1 MISWPSLFLF
11 RLVKTL
17 VRVGQKECYSGFPE
31 ANSMLCVTSMSPIG
45 KIGTG
50 AMVGS
55 HPNGWA
61 SLVLWALGQQG
72 AQSRENCPT
81 TLFLGDISL
90 TCLQTEKVLKQRNE
104 DTGKWHL
111 ASMARSM
118 KGEETWVELQQ
129 DQLQW
134 ASKKSLGRES
144 RFKGGKT
151 LVLSSCFGDTHLS
164 SRAYYDSHTVVLGK
178 QLTVLEF
185 GLLFWTKGKT
195 AILWCNG

>member
-1 MISWPSLFLF
+1 MGHPHSRKHVFIWSGGGGSGVEKIQVGKLFWTMISWPSFFLF

-31 ANSMLCVTSMSPIG
+31 ANSMLCVTSMSSIG

-55 HPNGWA
+55 HPNGWT
-61 SLVLWALGQQG
+61 SLVLWALVQQG

-81 TLFLGDISL
+81 TLLLGDISL
-90 TCLQTEKVLKQRNE
+90 NCLQTEKVLKQRNE

-118 KGEETWVELQQ
+118 KGEETWVEPQQ

-134 ASKKSLGRES
+134 ASKSPWEESQDSKEGR
-144 RFKGGKT
+144 
-151 LVLSSCFGDTHLS
+151 
-164 SRAYYDSHTVVLGK
+164 
-178 QLTVLEF
+178 
-185 GLLFWTKGKT
+185 
-195 AILWCNG
+195 LWS